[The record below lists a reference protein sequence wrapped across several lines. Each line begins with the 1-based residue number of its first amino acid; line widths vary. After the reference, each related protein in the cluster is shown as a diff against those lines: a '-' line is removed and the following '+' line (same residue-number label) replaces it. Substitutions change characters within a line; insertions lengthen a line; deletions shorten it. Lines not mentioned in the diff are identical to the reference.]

1 MATLQA
7 KWKCRP
13 ESKPKKAIG
22 RPLLGGP
29 IQSLFCA
36 GRREWRCSEW
46 RSIPTIFR
54 QVSLPFRCFLQ
65 TRTQAWRVLWQTG
78 KGRGG
83 GGGEGAEFKNHKD
96 SDEDKQPPWLWTRM
110 HSTKCTMM
118 VKKKELSAAWRPEQN
133 IPAKYCP
140 RHFIQRRGR

>member
-83 GGGEGAEFKNHKD
+83 GGGRVQSLKIIKIVMKISNPHDCGPGCIQPSVQWWWRKRSLAQPEGRNKI
-96 SDEDKQPPWLWTRM
+96 S
-110 HSTKCTMM
+110 
-118 VKKKELSAAWRPEQN
+118 
-133 IPAKYCP
+133 AKYCP